1 MREMIRKNMLQ
12 FIYLVNGVIFLSA
25 VGVMMFVPSP
35 TKEILL
41 DLFPIILASGAVLTT
56 YRIYQSVKN
65 ERQTRKVWVL
75 MFFAMSAW
83 LIAEILWM
91 TYELQ
96 GLEPYPSL
104 ADLFYLAGDI
114 FLVVFFVLQINFL
127 RVFIDGMKRW
137 IALGALGVFVLIGL
151 VFVYL
156 PIVSSAIEAP
166 FWEVA
171 LPMLYETTYLV
182 LLIGATN
189 LTLASWG
196 GLLGK
201 RWMVIM
207 LGIWLYAFT
216 NQIFFFAEWNN
227 LYRPENQLNWLSIL
241 FDMLYIA
248 SYQVLLTGF
257 HLRHSFPLPKV
268 NLEEILLSF
277 QQPEQQKFWI
287 LLSDN
292 AGRTLF
298 VDPRLATFLMEKEI
312 GRLVGEPVGDVL
324 HLSKD
329 VQYKML
335 YQLQTQRLCTNPARI
350 ILNKEVYAL
359 FAMTDEKEGFDGDI
373 YWIAIPWQTGNSLN
387 SKDIPSPERL
397 LAHVM
402 RRIPAPYSPSMSRK
416 TYVHSALTFLSLM
429 AVQYGGSDVAQQF
442 AQQFNKAEE
451 LCEPVITTGQVQS
464 SRACQQLLRQAL
476 EKLMLVVPASQLR
489 ESLERLNA
497 ALGENIIQ
505 TAKEAELFL
514 DISAVSQN

>member
-1 MREMIRKNMLQ
+1 MKEMIRKNMLQ
-12 FIYLVNGVIFLSA
+12 FIFLVNSVIFLSA
-25 VGVMMFVPSP
+25 VGVMAFVPSP
-35 TKEILL
+35 TKEILF
-41 DLFPIILASGAVLTT
+41 DLFPVILALGAVRIT

-65 ERQTRKVWVL
+65 EKQTRKIWVL
-75 MFFAMSAW
+75 MFLAMSAW
-83 LIAEILWM
+83 LIAETLWM

-104 ADLFYLAGDI
+104 VDLFYLAGDI
-114 FLVVFFVLQINFL
+114 FLVTFFLLQINFL

-151 VFVYL
+151 VFVYF

-171 LPMLYETTYLV
+171 LPMLYETTYLI

-196 GLLGK
+196 GLFGQ

-227 LYRPENQLNWLSIL
+227 LYRPETQLNWLSVL
-241 FDMLYIA
+241 FDLLYIA
-248 SYQVLLTGF
+248 SYQVLIMGF

-277 QQPEQQKFWI
+277 QQPEQQNFWV

-292 AGRTLF
+292 FGKTLF

-312 GRLVGEPVGDVL
+312 GRLVGEPVSDVL
-324 HLSKD
+324 NLPKD
-329 VQYKML
+329 VQEKMV
-335 YQLQTQRLCTNPARI
+335 YQLQTQRTCTKPARI
-350 ILNKEVYAL
+350 VLNKEIYAL
-359 FAMTDEKEGFDGDI
+359 FAMMEEEGFDGDI

-387 SKDIPSPERL
+387 LQEIPSPEKL
-397 LAHVM
+397 LSHAM
-402 RRIPAPYSPSMSRK
+402 RGMPVPYSPSISRK

-429 AVQYGGSDVAQQF
+429 AAQYGGSDVAQQF
-442 AQQFNKAEE
+442 AQQFYKAEE
-451 LCEPVITTGQVQS
+451 LCEPVINTGQVQS

-476 EKLMLVVPASQLR
+476 EKIVLVVPASQLR
-489 ESLERLNA
+489 ESLTRLNA

-514 DISAVSQN
+514 DVSAVSQNG